1 MRLKKNVFGYINF
14 SIGTLIMSV
23 YLYTLFVSLFKSFEE
38 KAGKRILFMGIKMS
52 YINAALLFI
61 VSLALVFLL
70 YFVKSKITVRPFKAS
85 GLVYGIV
92 YWCLFAG
99 LLSYGF
105 VVRLMNMGVLKKWDS
120 IKNYTE
126 SVSKPGYWQV
136 LIDLFYGK
144 DVAFDN
150 FFHKAYSFVTA
161 LFLRIFGDTLTVPVG
176 LNLVLYM
183 VSCILLFFSIRFI
196 FGKVPALV
204 TFAALMLS
212 KAPVAFLFEIT
223 GFNMFFLAASLLIF
237 LVAYFLDVFTS
248 TKPVMCYIV
257 SFVTILLVVI
267 INHFAFKPFEPVF
280 SFDLSV
286 LNFRPSENIY
296 ISILLVILALAGL
309 YAFFKNSFDEISF
322 ANILLVLLLLI
333 LMFDYSANNTYL
345 FAIMSFC
352 IFAGIGAD
360 NLLFRHYKSV
370 PVKEA
375 LGEYDSDIP
384 EEFLAN
390 TAEASVASVPL
401 TPVETPIFDE
411 EPVEESVKDEELV
424 KAEEPVKA
432 QEPVKAEESA
442 QVAEPAPAVADV
454 PKAEDKPAE
463 SPVKRE
469 VPKFFETP
477 LPMPKKHVK
486 KTLDY
491 TFEPSPELMKYDI
504 EISPDDDFDIK

>member
-1 MRLKKNVFGYINF
+1 MRLKKIVFGYISF

-23 YLYTLFVSLFKSFEE
+23 FLYTLFVSVFKSFEE
-38 KAGKRILFMGIKMS
+38 KAGKRILFMGIKLS
-52 YINAALLFI
+52 YINGALLFM
-61 VSLALVFLL
+61 VSLALIFLL
-70 YFVKSKITVRPFKAS
+70 YFIKGKITVKPFKGA

-120 IKNYTE
+120 IRNYTE

-144 DVAFDN
+144 GVIFDN

-161 LFLRIFGDTLTVPVG
+161 LFLKIFGDTLTVPVA
-176 LNLVLYM
+176 LNLILYM
-183 VSCILLFFSIRFI
+183 ASCVLLFFSVRFI

-204 TFAALMLS
+204 TLAALMLS

-223 GFNMFFLAASLLIF
+223 GFNMFFFAASLLIF
-237 LVAYFLDVFTS
+237 LVAYFLDVFTA

-257 SFVTILLVVI
+257 SFVTLILVVI

-280 SFDLSV
+280 SFDLSI
-286 LNFRPSENIY
+286 LKFRPSDNIY

-309 YAFFKNSFDEISF
+309 YAFFKNNFDEISF

-360 NLLFRHYKSV
+360 NLLFRHYKSA
-370 PVKEA
+370 PVTET

-384 EEFLAN
+384 EEFLAK
-390 TAEASVASVPL
+390 TSESSVASVPVTSIE
-401 TPVETPIFDE
+401 TPVFDE
-411 EPVEESVKDEELV
+411 DTVTEEIV
-424 KAEEPVKA
+424 KAEEPVKV
-432 QEPVKAEESA
+432 E
-442 QVAEPAPAVADV
+442 EPAKTEETVSVTQEAPS
-454 PKAEDKPAE
+454 KAPE
-463 SPVKRE
+463 KRE

-491 TFEPSPELMKYDI
+491 TFEPSTELMKYDI